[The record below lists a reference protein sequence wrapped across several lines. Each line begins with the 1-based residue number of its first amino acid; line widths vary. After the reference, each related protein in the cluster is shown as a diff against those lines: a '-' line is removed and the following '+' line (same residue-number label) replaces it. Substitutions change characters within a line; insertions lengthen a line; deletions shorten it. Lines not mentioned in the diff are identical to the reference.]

1 MEMPT
6 AGPGR
11 SRIPLPKEH
20 GAWFMLGQCLLIG
33 ALVAGSFNMAVPLV
47 AGSAYFFFIGLE
59 GLKRARLRK
68 NASETSLWRAFPRS
82 SKLFLLA
89 SAALGAAAVLGWD
102 RWVLVFWG
110 FLSLLCVGAYAML
123 LLHRKERNTCAEW
136 LGILGIALSA
146 GVAWSASKGS
156 LEEQAFY
163 VWGICFLYF
172 AGSVPYVRL
181 RVKQM
186 KHQTAPLSSRVTWAR
201 DALVYGVA
209 ALAVV
214 AVGAGANLYG
224 WVMVVPFLLVLV
236 KLLWV
241 VARDRPP
248 RSLAR
253 VGYAEVFYSLLFT
266 FISVAAFW

>member
-1 MEMPT
+1 
-6 AGPGR
+6 
-11 SRIPLPKEH
+11 
-20 GAWFMLGQCLLIG
+20 MLGQCLLIG

-47 AGSAYFFFIGLE
+47 VVSGYLFFIGLE

-68 NASETSLWRAFPRS
+68 SSNETSLWKAFPAS
-82 SKLFLLA
+82 SKLMLLA
-89 SAALGAAAVLGWD
+89 SAALGVMAVLGWD

-110 FLSLLCVGAYAML
+110 LLSLPLVGAYAML
-123 LLHRKERNTCAEW
+123 LFYRKERGNAAKS
-136 LGILGIALSA
+136 LGILGITLSA
-146 GVAWSASKGS
+146 GVAWSASTGT
-156 LEEQAFY
+156 LEAPAFY

-186 KHQTAPLSSRVTWAR
+186 KQHAAPLSSRVMWAR
-201 DALVYGVA
+201 DALLYGVA
-209 ALAVV
+209 ALGVV
-214 AVGAGANLYG
+214 AVGAGANIYG
-224 WVMVVPFLLVLV
+224 WVMVVPFVLVLA

-241 VARDRPP
+241 VAGDRPP